1 LLPLNLSCEVQ
12 RGLDIPALGA
22 FVATCQQDNQHCT
35 ALNKIHPVAWAIID
49 PKLRHP
55 VPDRRDIAW
64 VAQRQPLD
72 THQDTSPSVPI
83 TQRAQPAGEC
93 VGLLDFDHGA
103 LSSTGDKMSRL
114 FVGSVVAA
122 VRPVWS
128 RFDARSGNGAPD
140 VVVGGEAFRVRLE
153 ALQEE
158 LEVLNIEAPV
168 LQARIAQ
175 NVAELLAV

>member
-1 LLPLNLSCEVQ
+1 
-12 RGLDIPALGA
+12 
-22 FVATCQQDNQHCT
+22 
-35 ALNKIHPVAWAIID
+35 
-49 PKLRHP
+49 
-55 VPDRRDIAW
+55 
-64 VAQRQPLD
+64 
-72 THQDTSPSVPI
+72 
-83 TQRAQPAGEC
+83 
-93 VGLLDFDHGA
+93 
-103 LSSTGDKMSRL
+103 MSRL